1 MVSASLGEKNGV
13 TSVILL
19 PRKTVISLAA
29 MSSLQGTIPC
39 FITMTLTPLNRI
51 LTLIT
56 KLTLPRLRKVYAII
70 SSTLLASFLGCN
82 MTGVTPMFG
91 CQMLLASG
99 KTAF

>member
-51 LTLIT
+51 LTIIT
-56 KLTLPRLRKVYAII
+56 KLTLPRLRKLYAII
-70 SSTLLASFLGCN
+70 SSTLLAIFLGCN
-82 MTGVTPMFG
+82 MTGVTPNFTE
-91 CQMLLASG
+91 C
-99 KTAF
+99 

>member
-51 LTLIT
+51 LTIIT
-56 KLTLPRLRKVYAII
+56 KLTLPRLRKLYAII
-70 SSTLLASFLGCN
+70 SSTLLASFLGCI
-82 MTGVTPMFG
+82 MTGVTPNVTE
-91 CQMLLASG
+91 C
-99 KTAF
+99 